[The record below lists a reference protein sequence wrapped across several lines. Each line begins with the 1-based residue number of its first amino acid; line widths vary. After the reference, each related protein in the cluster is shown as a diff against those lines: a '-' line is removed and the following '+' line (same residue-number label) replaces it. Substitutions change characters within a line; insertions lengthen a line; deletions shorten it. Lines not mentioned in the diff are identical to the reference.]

1 MLTLSPVRFFLS
13 VTALFVAIGAPPL
26 SAEVITKTGRFNG
39 AQVSYRVIL
48 PDGYDASKEYPGIL
62 AFPGG
67 GQGLGLV
74 DGMIAQNLREQSE
87 SRGYITVVPAAPTQG
102 LFFQGGDVIF
112 PAFLDTILRDYKI
125 RGGKFHV
132 MGVSNGGI
140 SAFHIAAEHPAYFW
154 TVTGL
159 PGYLRSPETRM
170 GNLKG
175 LCIHM
180 YVGERDAAWVQTMQ
194 SEWKIFQA
202 AGLGTSFSIE
212 PGQGHV
218 MGTLQGRGAARLFD
232 NLEAEPTG
240 CAD

>member
-112 PAFLDTILRDYKI
+112 PAFLDTILRDYKGKIVLVVTLPEVMPLLI
-125 RGGKFHV
+125 RGLQGSKRVPPIADDEHDNLYIVSIPWYGKV
-132 MGVSNGGI
+132 KTLRLR
-140 SAFHIAAEHPAYFW
+140 Y
-154 TVTGL
+154 GL
-159 PGYLRSPETRM
+159 PPS
-170 GNLKG
+170 
-175 LCIHM
+175 
-180 YVGERDAAWVQTMQ
+180 
-194 SEWKIFQA
+194 S
-202 AGLGTSFSIE
+202 
-212 PGQGHV
+212 
-218 MGTLQGRGAARLFD
+218 LFYQ
-232 NLEAEPTG
+232 
-240 CAD
+240 